1 MITITNQGTN
11 AATITQVDLTDD
23 AARLLGIATAQPGV
37 DIGDV
42 TVNNAAANPVPASG
56 FLERVE
62 AILTLDTNIYATND
76 LLADTQE
83 IASAF
88 VNSHPVALFDLRIV
102 DEDDQGTAVDIYLL
116 RSNTSLGT
124 ENNAFA
130 PTDAMSREM
139 LKRIVIAA
147 GDWYDEGAFRVASK
161 ALPDGIGC
169 ILKPTAGT
177 SLYIAAVCRSGTPTY
192 TANGIRVQLGLVQAG

>member
-56 FLERVE
+56 FLDRVE
-62 AILTLDTNIYATND
+62 AILTLDTNIYATDD

-83 IASAF
+83 IASVF

-169 ILKPTAGT
+169 ILKPTSGT